1 MREQVLV
8 RIESAVDSNDETVG
22 CLSVVK
28 GDEFYWTEGDSVRM

>member
-22 CLSVVK
+22 CLPIVK
-28 GDEFYWTEGDSVRM
+28 DDEFYWPEGDSVRM